1 VTVVRGTGAW
11 PLLDA
16 LPSGYV
22 GEKLINLD
30 RARVQGIDVSA
41 TWQATDKFSLKA
53 GLLFSDARI
62 ICSALSPALAGS
74 QMPQV
79 PRYSALL
86 SSTWKVSEKS
96 SLSLRV
102 RSESRKFL
110 DSENTL
116 PVRATVLADLG
127 LTYQLTQHAEI
138 YLTAENLFNCR
149 IETSRSS
156 NGLVY
161 TGSPRIVLCG
171 LRLKW

>member
-1 VTVVRGTGAW
+1 M
-11 PLLDA
+11 
-16 LPSGYV
+16 
-22 GEKLINLD
+22 
-30 RARVQGIDVSA
+30 QGFEVSA
-41 TWQATDKFSLKA
+41 AWRATDKFSLKA
-53 GLLFSDARI
+53 GLLFNDARI
-62 ICSALSPALAGS
+62 VRSSLVPTLGGN

-86 SSTWKVSEKS
+86 SSTWKVSEKL

-116 PVRATVLADLG
+116 PLKAAVLTDFG
-127 LTYQLTQHAEI
+127 LTYPFTRHAEL
-138 YLTAENLFNCR
+138 YLSADNLFNCR
-149 IETSRSS
+149 IETNRSS
-156 NGLVY
+156 EGLVY